1 MKKQMFA
8 FIKRL
13 ILIAL
18 PIVLQQLFLNFASLL
33 DTLMVGQLDEI
44 SISGVYV
51 ATQIVFVFNMMMFGT
66 VEGASVFFSQY
77 FGTKDEEHM
86 RKCYA
91 LKYVL
96 SISFAIVG
104 MVVLFTFGRDIASL
118 FVSTEAELDIAVK
131 YLNIVISSSIPFA
144 LTVTLSSTLRESHKT
159 FTPMIITFIGIMLNL
174 LFNYLFIYGIWPFPQ
189 LGGVGAAIGTFI
201 NRIVEMT
208 LLVLIVLIKK
218 EKFNKNLFHSF
229 KIEKDL
235 LKKIIKKSIPLF
247 LNETLWSLSQFTLV
261 YFFSKSDPLAT
272 TVLPIV
278 TTIFNLLF
286 VVMLGVGQGV
296 SILVANSVGESK
308 FETAQK
314 EAYYSLIIT
323 VIVNFVLGAVLF
335 ICSDL
340 IVSLY
345 SGVGLQAREI
355 ASYLIKFDGIYLLV
369 SGINLTLFFLL
380 RAGGKTE
387 IVFLFDSCFC
397 WLISIPFAIVLVNFT
412 NMDFKTLYV
421 LVYSIEIIKAIV
433 GMILLLSKKWY
444 KNLVV
449 DSNIESVN

>member
-131 YLNIVISSSIPFA
+131 YLNIVISSHILYELINKSIIFA
-144 LTVTLSSTLRESHKT
+144 LS
-159 FTPMIITFIGIMLNL
+159 F
-174 LFNYLFIYGIWPFPQ
+174 
-189 LGGVGAAIGTFI
+189 AAQC
-201 NRIVEMT
+201 E
-208 LLVLIVLIKK
+208 
-218 EKFNKNLFHSF
+218 
-229 KIEKDL
+229 
-235 LKKIIKKSIPLF
+235 
-247 LNETLWSLSQFTLV
+247 
-261 YFFSKSDPLAT
+261 
-272 TVLPIV
+272 
-278 TTIFNLLF
+278 
-286 VVMLGVGQGV
+286 
-296 SILVANSVGESK
+296 
-308 FETAQK
+308 
-314 EAYYSLIIT
+314 
-323 VIVNFVLGAVLF
+323 
-335 ICSDL
+335 
-340 IVSLY
+340 
-345 SGVGLQAREI
+345 
-355 ASYLIKFDGIYLLV
+355 
-369 SGINLTLFFLL
+369 
-380 RAGGKTE
+380 
-387 IVFLFDSCFC
+387 
-397 WLISIPFAIVLVNFT
+397 
-412 NMDFKTLYV
+412 
-421 LVYSIEIIKAIV
+421 
-433 GMILLLSKKWY
+433 
-444 KNLVV
+444 
-449 DSNIESVN
+449 